1 MAKVRI
7 LMRGAFGLFAGAVV
21 LGTMVGCEAPP
32 GTHGT
37 PPDGSRE
44 ELTLSVLAAID
55 DQSLEGLGTL
65 FPTQP
70 AEELEG
76 VIDACGPIDPRR
88 RVSPPWDEIVPY
100 RFTIY
105 LSGPQR
111 TDDTPVACII
121 SLVWLGTEG
130 PWTISGES
138 IAPSA
143 VPTPDT

>member
-1 MAKVRI
+1 
-7 LMRGAFGLFAGAVV
+7 MRRATLLLGGAVALV
-21 LGTMVGCEAPP
+21 ALVSCGAPP

-44 ELTLSVLAAID
+44 ELTISVLAAID
-55 DQSLEGLGTL
+55 VRSVEDLAEL

-70 AEELEG
+70 THDLEE
-76 VIDACGPIDPRR
+76 VIDACGPIDPGRR
-88 RVSPPWDEIVPY
+88 DSPPWDEIVPY

-121 SLVWLGTEG
+121 SLVWIGAEG

-143 VPTPDT
+143 VPTPNP